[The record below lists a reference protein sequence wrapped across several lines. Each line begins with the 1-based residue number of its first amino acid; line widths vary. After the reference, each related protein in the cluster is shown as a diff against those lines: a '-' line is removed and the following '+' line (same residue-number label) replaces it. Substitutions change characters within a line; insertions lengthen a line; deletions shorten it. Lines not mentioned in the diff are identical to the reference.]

1 MGQLREKLTNV
12 KSYKTSIQQTKR
24 RTKSTGIQLLL
35 KNEKQ
40 NKKIRAIIDKLLS
53 YEGYGEI
60 EVPGSIIRFLPD
72 ITNLSVSDLAGLLEM
87 STSSY
92 YRKIRSGLLEMDS
105 VDKMSSLLKIYQ
117 KGIEAFEDNRD
128 DFEEW
133 LNTQIP
139 NLGNKKPIELL
150 KTENGRLAV
159 LDAIDRVEHN
169 VYG

>member
-1 MGQLREKLTNV
+1 MGQISEKLSNL
-12 KSYKTSIQQTKR
+12 KSYKTSFHQAKAR
-24 RTKSTGIQLLL
+24 SKSTGIQLLL

-40 NKKIRAIIDKLLS
+40 NKKIRAIIEKLLS

-60 EVPGSIIRFLPD
+60 EVPGSIMRFLPD
-72 ITNLSVSDLAGLLEM
+72 ITNLSVNDLTGLLEM

-92 YRKIRSGLLEMDS
+92 YRKIRTGLLEMNS

-117 KGIEAFEDNRD
+117 KGIEAFEDNRG

-150 KTENGRLAV
+150 KTENGRLSV
-159 LDAIDRVEHN
+159 LDSIDRIEHN

>member
-1 MGQLREKLTNV
+1 MGQPKEKFSNV
-12 KSYKTSIQQTKR
+12 KSYETSFPLSKP
-24 RTKSTGIQLLL
+24 RTRSTSNQLLP
-35 KNEKQ
+35 N
-40 NKKIRAIIDKLLS
+40 NKRGNKEIILLIDKLLS
-53 YEGYGEI
+53 YDGYGEI
-60 EVPGSIIRFLPD
+60 EIPGSIIQFLPD
-72 ITNLSVSDLAGLLEM
+72 ITNLSVSNLADLLEM

-92 YRKIRSGLLEMDS
+92 YRKIRTGLLEMNS

-117 KGIEAFEDNRD
+117 KGIEAFENNRE

-139 NLGNKKPIELL
+139 SLGHIKPIELL
-150 KTENGRLAV
+150 KTENGRLTV

>member
-1 MGQLREKLTNV
+1 MGQIREKLSNV
-12 KSYKTSIQQTKR
+12 KSYKTSFHQTKLGS
-24 RTKSTGIQLLL
+24 KSTGIQLLL
-35 KNEKQ
+35 KNEKP
-40 NKKIRAIIDKLLS
+40 NKKIRAIIEKLLS
-53 YEGYGEI
+53 YEGYGEM
-60 EVPGSIIRFLPD
+60 EVPGSIMRFLPD
-72 ITNLSVSDLAGLLEM
+72 ITNLSVNDLTGLLEM

-92 YRKIRSGLLEMDS
+92 YRKIRTGLLEMDS

-117 KGIEAFEDNRD
+117 KGFEAFEDNRD

-133 LNTQIP
+133 LNTRIP

-159 LDAIDRVEHN
+159 TDAIDRVEHN